1 PGRLPVEPWGRETPR
16 RPRPGRPGAR
26 RPGRVAGT
34 RRPRARRRV
43 RAPLRPAQRPALAAP
58 QRPRRARQYRQARGR
73 ARARAPRRGR
83 RRDARPARAVGT
95 RAPGGTLRLRGLERW
110 IAIVRLAAV
119 PFAAFQVGFSSH
131 YPSGYEADAWAATAV
146 LAAGAIAF
154 YALARRE
161 LDGRAATAAGI
172 AAVAFDTAIVSV
184 FVLIYNFEPGT
195 PTRQL
200 LFLPLVE
207 AAVP

>member
-1 PGRLPVEPWGRETPR
+1 
-16 RPRPGRPGAR
+16 
-26 RPGRVAGT
+26 
-34 RRPRARRRV
+34 
-43 RAPLRPAQRPALAAP
+43 
-58 QRPRRARQYRQARGR
+58 
-73 ARARAPRRGR
+73 
-83 RRDARPARAVGT
+83 
-95 RAPGGTLRLRGLERW
+95 
-110 IAIVRLAAV
+110 
-119 PFAAFQVGFSSH
+119 SSH

-207 AAVP
+207 AAVRFQLVGGLAVAVASAPVAAEYEKLRVDRFHNGYHGDFVTFQLGLELLMALIVGWLVRRLAR